1 MRLRLVGISPERG
14 RGDIGALG
22 RETNLIKPPTERGA
36 APLRQERAWVS
47 LMMRPYSS
55 STWTMTSVGAALM
68 RLASIGTLFWSSLM
82 P

>member
-1 MRLRLVGISPERG
+1 MHPVDVVGFFGHVVSRPPGQVPKSIQ
-14 RGDIGALG
+14 
-22 RETNLIKPPTERGA
+22 PPTERR
-36 APLRQERAWVS
+36 PSRLRQGRAWVS

-55 STWTMTSVGAALM
+55 STWTMISVGAALM